1 MGEIIDI
8 VTRKQEQ
15 EPIAQ
20 MFDDF
25 MTCYADNEDF
35 KRNVDQITQEICD
48 TYGCGKGILHYII
61 KGFVLGMVGYSEYLA
76 QG

>member
-8 VTRKQEQ
+8 VARKQEP

-20 MFDDF
+20 VFDDF
-25 MTCYADNEDF
+25 MTCYTDNEDF
-35 KRNVDQITQEICD
+35 RRNVDRITQEICD
-48 TYGCGKGILHYII
+48 TYGCGEGILHYII
-61 KGFVLGMVGYSEYLA
+61 KGFCLGAVGYAEYLA